1 MLIQLLGR
9 LYPLLDRCIVGLT
22 SGFGHRIVDLSFV
35 LFEGMP
41 VWVGQPGFLC
51 ERVMSVPGNEYTL
64 HVVRQLSTH
73 QGTHVDAP
81 LHFVAGGRGVDELRV
96 ESFVGDGVVVDLSTK
111 RCGEEIT
118 VADIEKYVS
127 VIRKG
132 DVVFLHTGWDKRAG
146 SGDDYLFEYPYLAE
160 ESARFLVGL
169 GIRALGV
176 DTLSVAG
183 WDGTAPHGPIARS
196 GSPAETH
203 RILLRGGVILVEVLR
218 NLGVVLDG
226 ESSRRAFFVFAPVAI
241 RGAEAGPCRAL
252 AFV

>member
-1 MLIQLLGR
+1 
-9 LYPLLDRCIVGLT
+9 LDRCIVGLAPR
-22 SGFGHRIVDLSFV
+22 SGCRVVDLSFV

-51 ERVMSVPGNEYTL
+51 ERVMSVPGDDYTL
-64 HVVRQLSTH
+64 HVVRRLSTH

-81 LHFVAGGRGVDELRV
+81 LHFVAGGRGVDELGV
-96 ESFVGDGVVVDLSTK
+96 ESFVGEGVVVDLSGK
-111 RCGEEIT
+111 GPGEEIT
-118 VADIEKYVS
+118 VADIQEYVP

-132 DVVFLHTGWDKRAG
+132 DVVLLHTGWDKRAG
-146 SGDDYLFEYPYLAE
+146 SGDDYLFEYPYLVE
-160 ESARFLVGL
+160 ESARFLAGL

-183 WDGTAPHGPIARS
+183 WDGTAPHGPVARA

-203 RILLRGGVILVEVLR
+203 RILLREGVILVEVLR

-226 ESSRRAFFVFAPVAI
+226 ERSRRGFFVFAPVTI